1 MNNDLDERLSIVLTY
16 LKLADQAI
24 EETDLPA
31 ARSFLL
37 NAQSTIEQCRK
48 IAERESQTQAGL

>member
-1 MNNDLDERLSIVLTY
+1 MTDIEERLSIVSTY

-31 ARSFLL
+31 ARSFIL
-37 NAQSTIEQCRK
+37 NAQSTIEQCRA
-48 IAERESQTQAGL
+48 IAERESQAQAGL

>member
-1 MNNDLDERLSIVLTY
+1 MMSDIEERLSIVATY

-31 ARSFLL
+31 ARSYLF
-37 NAQSTIEQCRK
+37 NAHSTVAQCRA
-48 IAERESQTQAGL
+48 IAEREGQAQAGI